1 MKNLTLTFWPKIF
14 FEVNIHVEKPGKKF
28 GTKSIRGKSSCK
40 LAIYHIENLFVNS
53 RQKAIAT
60 TNVAQSNYMDMTSC
74 TATIYLN
81 QLTIRDWKDS
91 LQRAR
96 G

>member
-1 MKNLTLTFWPKIF
+1 MITLLGLQISLGLLNSK
-14 FEVNIHVEKPGKKF
+14 VLGK
-28 GTKSIRGKSSCK
+28 KSSCQ

-60 TNVAQSNYMDMTSC
+60 TNVAQSNQMDMTSC